1 MELLSL
7 SNNLVNI
14 QSLSSAIR
22 DAVAPVFLL
31 TGIGS
36 ILGVLVNRLGRAI
49 DRGRNIYNA
58 TTIHSHETSYEYK
71 IIVRRVVWIRR
82 SIGLITFSG
91 LCVSISIATLFIEA
105 GIGINAPLLVSL
117 FFVISMCSLITGL
130 ICFLREI
137 TLATKEISFLNIT
150 N

>member
-49 DRGRNIYNA
+49 DRGRNIYTA
-58 TTIHSHETSYEYK
+58 TIHSHETSYEYK

-91 LCVSISIATLFIEA
+91 LCVSISIATLFIEV

-117 FFVISMCSLITGL
+117 FFVISMCSLIMGL

-137 TLATKEISFLNIT
+137 SLATKEISFLNVT